1 MNHEGSLRFGRIN
14 KSSAVGRDDMKQT
27 LSFMKIIALIPA
39 YNEETTIADVL
50 ERTRPF
56 VSEILVV
63 NDGSRDKTAEIA
75 RAHGVRV
82 VSHLVNRGLG
92 AAIGTGFAEANKI
105 GADVVITLD
114 ADGQHDPVEIPKFIA
129 AIESGADVVIGSR
142 MMTRT
147 GMPWYRQVANMLGN
161 LSTLIL
167 FGAYVTDSQSGFR
180 AFTRHALSLI
190 DLKTNGMEVSS
201 ELIAEAKAH
210 GLKIVE
216 VPIQAIYTDYSLSK
230 GQSFFVGIKTL
241 LKLVFRRL
249 TM

>member
-1 MNHEGSLRFGRIN
+1 
-14 KSSAVGRDDMKQT
+14 
-27 LSFMKIIALIPA
+27 MKIVALIPA

-92 AAIGTGFAEANKI
+92 AAIGTGFAAALKI

-114 ADGQHDPVEIPKFIA
+114 ADGQHDPIEIPKFIA
-129 AIESGADVVIGSR
+129 AIENGADVVIGSR

-180 AFTRHALSLI
+180 AFTKQALSKI

-201 ELIAEAKAH
+201 ELIAESKAH
-210 GLKIVE
+210 DLKIVE